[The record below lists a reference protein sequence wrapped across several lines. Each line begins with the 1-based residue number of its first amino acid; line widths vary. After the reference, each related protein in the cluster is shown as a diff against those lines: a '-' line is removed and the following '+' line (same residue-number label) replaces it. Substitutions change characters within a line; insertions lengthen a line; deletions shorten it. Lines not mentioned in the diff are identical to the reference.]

1 MIRALKKSHQLHS
14 YLVLRDIFPE
24 WAADLG
30 IMRRGLPY
38 HFFKIIERFQYSVA
52 DTIGVQT
59 PANLQYFNRNQ
70 SIASCHVE
78 VLHNWLSAS
87 ESKECTI
94 SLSDCSLAGRK
105 IFVYAGNMGKAQNIA
120 PFLKLLKL

>member
-1 MIRALKKSHQLHS
+1 
-14 YLVLRDIFPE
+14 
-24 WAADLG
+24 
-30 IMRRGLPY
+30 MRRGLPY

-59 PANLQYFNRNQ
+59 PANLQYFHRNQ

-87 ESKECTI
+87 ESKMHY
-94 SLSDCSLAGRK
+94 LFGDCSLAGRK
-105 IFVYAGNMGKAQNIA
+105 IFVYAGNMGKAQILHL
-120 PFLKLLKL
+120 FLIIETLDQLRDDIGFVFVGRAVKFNHLEPR